1 MRAQRRRYQPDPT
14 YNEAAASTARAGTE
28 AAASTARAG
37 ASAWTRRT
45 KEEDEKQPKM
55 RTRTKEEDE
64 KPKMRTMK
72 QPKRMTRTKE
82 EDEKP
87 KMRTIKG
94 SVGKWKAKRS
104 RSRSR
109 SCSQRGCKGAA
120 AGAAAGAVK
129 IKRRDL
135 SAHTEPPAVKEE
147 AKEEEAASTAKGRQP
162 PSRSQR
168 GGGLEA
174 KRRGGKGRGG
184 SLQAAAKEEAASTA
198 KEEAKEENAKEEA
211 PFLEADLAKD
221 EAARVS
227 DWRWQPDNNDL
238 SHALVIAVRYQHGW
252 FKDAGKRP
260 VTIRDLSAHTECSN
274 ERVMEVI
281 RMSTRSKR
289 KGEEPYFSVRPRGN
303 DIGNFEV
310 ATIEPFKKSHPTPP
324 WRLKTPTRWEERW
337 ERWDAAEEEKQ
348 EDSSD
353 SRVVPVEK
361 IEEE

>member
-1 MRAQRRRYQPDPT
+1 MRAQRRRYRPDPT
-14 YNEAAASTARAGTE
+14 YNEAAASTARD
-28 AAASTARAG
+28 AG

-45 KEEDEKQPKM
+45 KEEDEKQPKR

-94 SVGKWKAKRS
+94 SVGKCAATREDDEKPKMRTRTKEEEPASTSSIRRCRLLLRRS
-104 RSRSR
+104 RSRS
-109 SCSQRGCKGAA
+109 QRGGKGRGRSAGVAA
-120 AGAAAGAVK
+120 K
-129 IKRRDL
+129 
-135 SAHTEPPAVKEE
+135 
-147 AKEEEAASTAKGRQP
+147 EEAASTAKE
-162 PSRSQR
+162 
-168 GGGLEA
+168 EA
-174 KRRGGKGRGG
+174 KEET
-184 SLQAAAKEEAASTA
+184 AKEEAASTA
-198 KEEAKEENAKEEA
+198 KEEAKEENANEEA

-260 VTIRDLSAHTECSN
+260 VTIRDLSAHTERSN

-310 ATIEPFKKSHPTPP
+310 ATIEPFKKSHPTTP
-324 WRLKTPTRWEERW
+324 WRLKTPLRPPVEERW
-337 ERWDAAEEEKQ
+337 ERWDAAEEE
-348 EDSSD
+348 
-353 SRVVPVEK
+353 
-361 IEEE
+361 